1 MHPPSGPAWLV
12 WLETSAAAVAMRQ
25 WTWLYPAVEI
35 VHIVGFVT
43 LVGAA
48 LMFDARLL
56 GRSRP
61 LAVSALERHLLPWA
75 RFSLLL
81 VVPTGALMFT
91 AHATEMAANPALRLK
106 LVLLVAAFL
115 NAGIFHRW
123 PFRTVGDWDTEIRA
137 PVAAR
142 VNGVLSVALWVS
154 VIACGRLIAYF

>member
-1 MHPPSGPAWLV
+1 MHPPTGPAWLV
-12 WLETSAAAVAMRQ
+12 WLESSAVAVAMRQ
-25 WTWLYPAVEI
+25 STWLYPGVEI
-35 VHIVGFVT
+35 AHIVGFVA

-75 RFSLLL
+75 RWSLLL

-106 LVLLVAAFL
+106 LALLAAAVL
-115 NAGIFHRW
+115 NAGVFHRW
-123 PFRTVGDWDTEIRA
+123 PFRTVGDWDTEIHA
-137 PVAAR
+137 PIAAR
-142 VNGVLSVALWVS
+142 VNGALSILLWVG

>member
-12 WLETSAAAVAMRQ
+12 WLETSGVAVAMRQ

-35 VHIVGFVT
+35 AHIVGFVT

-61 LAVSALERHLLPWA
+61 LPVSALERHLLPWA
-75 RFSLLL
+75 RWSVAL
-81 VVPTGALMFT
+81 VVPTGALMFA

-106 LVLLVAAFL
+106 LVLLLTAFL
-115 NAGIFHRW
+115 NAGVFHRW
-123 PFRTVGDWDTEIRA
+123 PFRTVSDWDTEIHA
-137 PVAAR
+137 PLAAR
-142 VNGVLSVALWVS
+142 VNGMLSIALWIG

>member
-1 MHPPSGPAWLV
+1 MHPPSGPAWQV
-12 WLETSAAAVAMRQ
+12 WLETSAVAVAMRQ
-25 WTWLYPAVEI
+25 STWLYPAVEI
-35 VHIVGFVT
+35 LHIVGFVT

-75 RFSLLL
+75 RWSLLV
-81 VVPTGALMFT
+81 VVPTGSLMFA

-115 NAGIFHRW
+115 NAGAFHRW
-123 PFRTVGDWDTEIRA
+123 PFRSVSDWDTEIGA
-137 PVAAR
+137 PLAAR
-142 VNGVLSVALWVS
+142 LNGALSMALWVG

>member
-12 WLETSAAAVAMRQ
+12 WLETSGVAVAMRQ

-35 VHIVGFVT
+35 GHIVGFVT

-61 LAVSALERHLLPWA
+61 VPVTALERHLLPWA
-75 RFSLLL
+75 RWSLAL
-81 VVPTGALMFT
+81 VVPTGALMFA

-106 LVLLVAAFL
+106 LVLLSAAFL
-115 NAGIFHRW
+115 NAGVFHRW
-123 PFRTVGDWDTEIRA
+123 PFRTVSDWNTEIHA

-142 VNGVLSVALWVS
+142 VNGLLSIALWVG